1 MKTIVDAL
9 DAWTAQEYSGV
20 TRKLWGYCEMGR
32 KSAKGSSGNSTE
44 QPFPMAIIDG
54 SSERHQVAIKD
65 SVQLNTWTRLNGNIG
80 FSNSIEG
87 QEWGFGL
94 EQGKVQVA
102 PLRWIVAHKVGL
114 GEDWILEFLKSLPV
128 TLDVT
133 GYQVVSIDK
142 NSISVDTDHEAIY
155 RAELGETGYEKHRFT
170 WNIYAI
176 SLNVEFIP
184 CEE

>member
-1 MKTIVDAL
+1 MKTISDAL
-9 DAWTAQEYSGV
+9 DLWTATEYSGL
-20 TRKLWGYCEMGR
+20 TRKLWGYSELGV
-32 KSAKGSSGNSTE
+32 KSAKGATGNVSQ
-44 QPFPMAIIDG
+44 QPMPMAIIDG
-54 SSERHQVAIKD
+54 SSERHQVALKD
-65 SVQLNTWTRLNGNIG
+65 TVQLNTWIRLNGQIG
-80 FSNSIEG
+80 LTNSIEG

-102 PLRWIVAHKVGL
+102 PLRWVVAHSVKL

-128 TLDVT
+128 SLEVS

-142 NSISVDTDHEAIY
+142 NSISVDTDHESIY
-155 RAELGETGYEKHRFT
+155 RTELGETGYEKHRFT

-184 CEE
+184 CE

>member
-9 DAWTAQEYSGV
+9 DSWTASEYSGL
-20 TRKLWGYCEMGR
+20 TRKLWGYCELGK
-32 KSAKGSSGNSTE
+32 KSSKGANNNTSE

-65 SVQLNTWTRLNGNIG
+65 TVHLNTWVRLVGNIG
-80 FSNSIEG
+80 TTNAIEG

-94 EQGKVQVA
+94 EQGKVQSA
-102 PLRWIVAHKVGL
+102 SLRWVVAHSVKL
-114 GEDWILEFLKSLPV
+114 GEDWILGFIKSIPV
-128 TLDVT
+128 MLEID
-133 GYQVVSIDK
+133 GYDIVSIDK

-155 RAELGETGYEKHRFT
+155 RTELGETGYEKHRFT

-184 CEE
+184 CE